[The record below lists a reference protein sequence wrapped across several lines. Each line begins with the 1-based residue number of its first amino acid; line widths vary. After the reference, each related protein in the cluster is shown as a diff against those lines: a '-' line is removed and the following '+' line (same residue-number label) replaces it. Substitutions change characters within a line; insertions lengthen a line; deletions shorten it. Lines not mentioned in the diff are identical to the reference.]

1 MQGSHPAAASS
12 GELILAGDLGGT
24 KTLLA
29 LARTEAPSV
38 PVLERRYESREY
50 PDFLPLLQDFL
61 QEAGHPRIGAA
72 VLAAAGPVSEGRCA
86 LTYLPWRLD
95 AQALARVTGIARLE
109 IVNDFA
115 ATARGVVQLPESAFA
130 TLQTGQPQDQAP
142 RVVLGAGTGLGVAA
156 LLPEPTGM
164 WRVLAGEGGH
174 IGFAPRA
181 EQEFALARFLQARH
195 GRATAE
201 RVLSGPGLVAVYEF
215 LNESEGKGDE
225 GLAGGADAAAAVARR
240 GLEDARSL
248 SRRALDLFVG
258 VYGAF
263 AGDLALLFMARGGVY
278 LAGGIA
284 PKVLPRLRHGPFVEA
299 FHAKAEHAGLMN
311 GFPIH
316 VVLEERVG
324 LLGAAAIAAESC
336 RV

>member
-1 MQGSHPAAASS
+1 MQGSHPAAANR

-29 LARTEAPSV
+29 LARADASGV
-38 PVLERRYESREY
+38 AVVERRYESRAY
-50 PDFLPLLQDFL
+50 PDFLTLLQAFL
-61 QEAGHPRIGAA
+61 EEAGHPQIGAA

-95 AQALARVTGIARLE
+95 AEALARVTGIARLE

-115 ATARGVVQLPESAFA
+115 ATARGVVQLPDSAFA
-130 TLQTGQPQDQAP
+130 NLQAGQPQAQAP

-156 LLPEPTGM
+156 LLPEPTGT

-174 IGFAPRA
+174 IGLAPRE
-181 EQEFALARFLQARH
+181 EQEFALTRFLQAQH
-195 GRATAE
+195 GRASVE

-215 LNESEGKGDE
+215 LSEVAGQGDD
-225 GLAGGADAAAAVARR
+225 GLAGAPDAAAAVARR

-284 PKVLPRLRHGPFVEA
+284 PKVLPRLRHGPFLEA

-316 VVLEERVG
+316 VVLEERVA
-324 LLGAAAIAAESC
+324 LLGAAAIAAELC